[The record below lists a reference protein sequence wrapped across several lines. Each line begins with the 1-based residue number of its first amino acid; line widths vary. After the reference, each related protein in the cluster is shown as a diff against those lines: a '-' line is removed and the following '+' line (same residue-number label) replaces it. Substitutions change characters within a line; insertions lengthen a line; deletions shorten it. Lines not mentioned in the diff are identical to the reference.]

1 MSKEIKVGKRAQWRR
16 WAEACCWTLGLMLVS
31 GYGGIRWWSE
41 NDSTRALS
49 AFAEARAEAAGAS
62 KELKAGNPD
71 KSLWAPG
78 RVKAYNASMAAD
90 KSLPEAVLK
99 VPEIGLE
106 VPLYPGASES
116 NMTRGAGRV
125 EGSPFYGEKGN
136 ISVSSHR
143 DGFFR
148 KLKDLRNGQEVV
160 VETLNGTYRYRVVDT
175 QITDPKDTSVLR
187 QYSPK
192 ELTLITCYPF
202 YYYGSAPERF
212 IARAEQIDP
221 APAP

>member
-1 MSKEIKVGKRAQWRR
+1 MVNWRW
-16 WAEACCWTLGLMLVS
+16 WAEAACWTLGVVFLG
-31 GYGGIRWWSE
+31 GYGTVRWWSDS
-41 NDSTRALS
+41 DSTRALA
-49 AFAEARAEAAGAS
+49 AFAEARAETVAAPGPLNVGS
-62 KELKAGNPD
+62 PD

-78 RVKAYNASMAAD
+78 RVKAYNASVAAD

-136 ISVSSHR
+136 VSVSSHR

-148 KLKDLRNGQEVV
+148 KLKDLRNGQEIV
-160 VETLNGTYRYRVVDT
+160 VETLQGTYRYRVVDT
-175 QITDPKDTSVLR
+175 QITDPKDTTVLR
-187 QYSPK
+187 QYSPR
-192 ELTLITCYPF
+192 EITLITCYPF
-202 YYYGSAPERF
+202 YFYGSAPERF
-212 IARAEQIDP
+212 IARAEQVDP
-221 APAP
+221 APGP